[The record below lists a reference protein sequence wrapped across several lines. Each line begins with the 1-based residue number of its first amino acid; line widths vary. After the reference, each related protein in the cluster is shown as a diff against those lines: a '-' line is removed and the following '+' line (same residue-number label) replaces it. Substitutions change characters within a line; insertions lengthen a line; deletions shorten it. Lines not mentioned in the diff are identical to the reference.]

1 MPKTFNIKKISRLPT
16 LGDNVAVAIRTLEA
30 GTRIDHGDTQFELN
44 HTVLEGHRFAVLPIA
59 SGHPL
64 LSWGLPFGIA
74 LEDIAP
80 GAYICNPQMIE
91 SLTLRNLPFALPA
104 MPNFEDRID
113 SYRLDEARFRPGVQM
128 PRSPQTR
135 TFRGYRRS
143 SARGVGTRNHIV
155 ILGTTSR
162 TGSFVTQLAARIKG
176 AAAGYRNIDG
186 IVAAGHTEGGGG
198 AQPNNRD
205 LLLRALSGLM
215 VNPNVGAVLA
225 VDYGTEAVDNR
236 MLRHYLAQ
244 HGYPIHEVPH
254 RFLSIR
260 AGFQD
265 SLAEAE
271 AIVKG
276 WLDAADRT
284 SRTEASVEHL
294 KIALQCGGSDAFSGI
309 SGNPLISRVAME
321 IIRCGGAANLAET
334 NELMGAEHYILQNV
348 KDLQTARRFLSM
360 IERYKTLAGWHGA
373 TAEGNPSGGNKFR
386 GLYNIVLKSIGA
398 AQKRHPD
405 VRLDGAL
412 EYGEPMPPSGYYFMD
427 SPGNDPESIA
437 GQVASGCNLVFF
449 VTGNGAVT
457 NFPFVPTIKILTTTS
472 RYELLSRDMD
482 VNAGAYLDGTPMAD
496 LADRMFALTLDVAS
510 GSRTKGERAG
520 HSQLSIWRDWKQT
533 DARNLDGLLS
543 RSHPAGKPHPVET
556 GAVDFPHTFA
566 GIRTA
571 TGHTTDRIGL
581 ILPGSICSGQVGR
594 LCAERLN
601 RKKLGRQQG
610 ISRFVALAHTEGC
623 GMAENPA
630 EGIFNR
636 TVVGYL
642 THPLV
647 HCALILEHGCE
658 KTHNDYIRHELESR
672 GIAPEAFGWA
682 SIQLDGGIEAVMQKV
697 EGWFCAHLAEQP
709 PPEYGRSAINA
720 LRLGLHTV
728 GPVSKAAT
736 LSLGELTRDLVGA
749 GATVVLPDTADLL
762 TVPAYLDLTIGDR
775 APTPTL
781 AYGQPPEAPGL
792 HIMESLTNHWVEAL
806 TGLGATGIEI
816 LLTHTG
822 EHPMQGHS
830 MLPMLQVS
838 GEASV
843 LAAYGDDIDLS
854 LNGDPSRNAERMRD
868 IILQV
873 ASRDYTPKA
882 LAQGNTD
889 FQITR
894 GHLGVSM

>member
-1 MPKTFNIKKISRLPT
+1 MPQAFGLDEIGRLPAP
-16 LGDNVAVAIRTLEA
+16 GDNVAVAVRTLAA
-30 GTRIDHGDTQFELN
+30 GTRIDHGNTQFELDD
-44 HTVLEGHRFAVLPIA
+44 TVLEGHRFAVRRIA
-59 SGHPL
+59 CGQPL
-64 LSWGLPFGIA
+64 LSWALPFGIA

-80 GAYICNPQMIE
+80 GVYVRNSQMLE
-91 SLTLRNLPFALPA
+91 SLRLRNLSFALPA
-104 MPNFEDRID
+104 RPNFEDRID
-113 SYRLDEARFRPGVQM
+113 AYRLDEARFKPGVQA
-128 PRSPQTR
+128 PRSPHTR

-143 SARGVGTRNHIV
+143 PARGVGTRNHIV
-155 ILGTTSR
+155 ILGVTSR
-162 TGSFVTQLAARIKG
+162 TGSFVTQLAARLKG

-186 IVAAGHTEGGGG
+186 IVAAGHTEGGG

-205 LLLRALSGLM
+205 LLLRSLSGLM
-215 VNPNVGAVLA
+215 VNANVGAVLA
-225 VDYGTEAVDNR
+225 VDDGAEAVDNR
-236 MLRHYLAQ
+236 MLQHHMAQ
-244 HGYPIHEVPH
+244 QGCPIHEVLH
-254 RFLSIR
+254 RFLTLR

-271 AIVKG
+271 TIVKG
-276 WLDAADRT
+276 WLDAANRS

-309 SGNPLISRVAME
+309 SGNPLVSRVARE

-348 KDLQTARRFLSM
+348 KDLQTARKFLAM
-360 IERYKTLAGWHGA
+360 IERYKALAGWHGA

-405 VRLDGAL
+405 VRLDGAID
-412 EYGEPMPPSGYYFMD
+412 YGEPMPPSGFYFMD

-437 GQVASGCNLVFF
+437 GQVASGCNLICF
-449 VTGNGAVT
+449 VTGNGAIT
-457 NFPFVPTIKILTTTS
+457 NFPFVPTIKVLTTTS

-496 LADRMFALTLDVAS
+496 LADRVFALTLDVAS
-510 GSRTKGERAG
+510 GSRTKGETAG

-533 DARNLDGLLS
+533 DARNLDRLLS
-543 RSHPAGKPHPVET
+543 RPRPAGKPHPVQA
-556 GAVDFPHTFA
+556 GAASWPHTFE

-571 TGHTTDRIGL
+571 TGYTTDRIGL

-601 RKKLGRQQG
+601 RKGLGRQQG

-623 GMAENPA
+623 GMAEHPS
-630 EGIFNR
+630 EGIYNR
-636 TVVGYL
+636 TVLGYL
-642 THPLV
+642 AHPLV
-647 HCALILEHGCE
+647 HCALVLEHGCE

-697 EGWFCAHLAEQP
+697 EDWFVARLAKQP
-709 PPEYGRSAINA
+709 QPEYGRSNMNA
-720 LRLGLHTV
+720 LCLGLHAV
-728 GPVSKAAT
+728 GPITKTSA

-749 GATVVLPDTADLL
+749 GATVVLPDTAALL
-762 TVPAYLDLTIGDR
+762 TTPAYLDLTVGNR
-775 APTPTL
+775 LPKPTL
-781 AYGQPPEAPGL
+781 AYGQPPETPGF
-792 HIMESLTNHWVEAL
+792 HIMESLTNHWVETL
-806 TGLGATGIEI
+806 TGLGATGVEI
-816 LLTHTG
+816 LLAHTG
-822 EHPMQGHS
+822 EHPAQGHS

-854 LNGDPSRNAERMRD
+854 LNGDTGHNAEGMRD
-868 IILQV
+868 IILRV